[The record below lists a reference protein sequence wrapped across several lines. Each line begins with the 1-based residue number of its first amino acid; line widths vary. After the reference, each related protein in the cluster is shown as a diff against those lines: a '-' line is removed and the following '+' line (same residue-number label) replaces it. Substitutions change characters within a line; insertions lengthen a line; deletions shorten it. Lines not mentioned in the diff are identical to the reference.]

1 LDKRNREA
9 IMSKT
14 NDTSRENL
22 DHGVLADS
30 ELNAVTGG
38 LEPLTIQKLV
48 DVSTPGGGDVGG
60 GGPTAFSAWNQL
72 LKDYGYIR

>member
-1 LDKRNREA
+1 
-9 IMSKT
+9 MSKT

-30 ELNAVTGG
+30 ELVVATGG
-38 LEPLTIQKLV
+38 TEIMIQKLM
-48 DVSTPGGGDVGG
+48 DKPSDSGGGDGG
-60 GGPTAFSAWNQL
+60 GSGPTAFSAWNQL

>member
-1 LDKRNREA
+1 MQEK
-9 IMSKT
+9 IMTKT

-30 ELNAVTGG
+30 ELNSVTGG
-38 LEPLTIQKLV
+38 MESLQIQKLM
-48 DVSTPGGGDVGG
+48 DRSSSGGGDGGG